1 MGQIL
6 SKVDVSVIIVNYNS
20 FQLLNETLSSLVE
33 HTKGLTYEVIVV
45 DNNSEGNVESVT
57 QHYPDIKLIKNNINK
72 GFAAANNQAVDI
84 AIGDYLLF
92 LNNDIKFIENAVKN
106 VFEFAKN
113 INEKVII
120 GIQLLNEDRSK
131 QESVVDFPSVWN
143 AFTENFFLYK
153 IFKRSKLFN
162 KYYQNEIELTKPTF
176 VDVIRGAFM
185 FCPKDEIVKLG
196 GFDVRFFFY
205 SEETDLCYR
214 FRIYEGKV
222 IFLPS
227 IKIIHYGGGATDN
240 DPWFK
245 FKNQTIGKIQF
256 YQKHFRGIRFITV
269 ILIHWLGLILRGIIF
284 SISGILTINKKLFM
298 KGIYFF
304 KQVTVYP
311 QNQFK

>member
-45 DNNSEGNVESVT
+45 DNNSEGNVEGVT
-57 QHYPDIKLIKNNINK
+57 RHYPDIKLIKNNINK
-72 GFAAANNQAVDI
+72 GFAAANNQAVNI

-92 LNNDIKFIENAVKN
+92 LNNDTKFIENAIKN
-106 VFEFAKN
+106 VFDFAKN
-113 INEKVII
+113 INEKIFI

-162 KYYQNEIELTKPTF
+162 KYYQNEIELANPTF

-196 GFDVRFFFY
+196 GFDERFFFY

-214 FRIYEGKV
+214 FRINEGKV

-227 IKIIHYGGGATDN
+227 VKIIHYGGSATDN

-245 FKNQTIGKIQF
+245 YKNQTIGKIQF
-256 YQKHFRGIRFITV
+256 YQKHFRGIRFMTV
-269 ILIHWLGLILRGIIF
+269 IIIHWLGLLLRGIIF

-311 QNQFK
+311 KNQFK

>member
-45 DNNSEGNVESVT
+45 DNNSEGKIESVT

>member
-20 FQLLNETLSSLVE
+20 FQLLNETFSSLIE
-33 HTKGLTYEVIVV
+33 HTKGLTYEIIVV

-57 QHYPDIKLIKNNINK
+57 RHYPDIKLIKNNINK
-72 GFAAANNQAVDI
+72 GFAAANNQAVNI
-84 AIGDYLLF
+84 AIGDFLLF
-92 LNNDIKFIENAVKN
+92 LNNDTKFIENAIKN
-106 VFEFAKN
+106 VFDFAKKN
-113 INEKVII
+113 NEKIFI

-131 QESVVDFPSVWN
+131 QESVVEFPSVWN

-162 KYYQNEIELTKPTF
+162 KYYLNEIELTNPTF

-185 FCPKDEIVKLG
+185 FCPKNEIVKLG
-196 GFDVRFFFY
+196 GFDERFFFY

-214 FRIYEGKV
+214 FRMNEGNV
-222 IFLPS
+222 IFLPAV
-227 IKIIHYGGGATDN
+227 KIIHYGGVATEN

-245 FKNQTIGKIQF
+245 YKNQTIGKIQF
-256 YQKHFRGIRFITV
+256 YQKHFRGIKFISV
-269 ILIHWLGLILRGIIF
+269 IIIHWIGLILRGIIF
-284 SISGILTINKKLFM
+284 SISGIITNNKKLFM

-311 QNQFK
+311 HNQFK

>member
-6 SKVDVSVIIVNYNS
+6 FKVDVSVIIVNHNS
-20 FQLLNETLSSLVE
+20 FQLLNETLSSLIE
-33 HTKGLTYEVIVV
+33 HTKGLTYEIIVV

-57 QHYPDIKLIKNNINK
+57 QHYPNIKLIKNNINK
-72 GFAAANNQAVDI
+72 GFAAANNQAVII
-84 AIGDYLLF
+84 AIGDSLLF
-92 LNNDIKFIENAVKN
+92 LNNDIKFIENAIKN
-106 VFEFAKN
+106 VFDYAKN
-113 INEKVII
+113 INEKIFI
-120 GIQLLNEDRSK
+120 GIQLLNDDRSK

-162 KYYQNEIELTKPTF
+162 KYYLNEIELTNPTF

-185 FCPKDEIVKLG
+185 FCPKDDIVKLG
-196 GFDVRFFFY
+196 GFDERFYFY

-214 FRIYEGKV
+214 FRMNEGRV
-222 IFLPS
+222 IFLPAV
-227 IKIIHYGGGATDN
+227 KIIHYGGGATDN

-245 FKNQTIGKIQF
+245 YKNQTIGKIQF
-256 YQKHFRGIRFITV
+256 YQKHFRGIKFISV
-269 ILIHWLGLILRGIIF
+269 IIIHWIGLILRGIIF
-284 SISGILTINKKLFM
+284 SISGIITNNKKLFM

-311 QNQFK
+311 HNQFK